1 MGGTIKMTTRILK
14 YVLAA
19 IMAVGLT
26 ATARADSVADFYKGK
41 TVELYIGYSVGGGY
55 DTYARLLARHIG
67 KHIPGN
73 PTVVPKNMPGAGS
86 LKLTNWL
93 YEAAPQD
100 GTVFGSIA
108 RAAPFDP
115 LFGNKKAMFKASKF
129 NYIGSANNEV
139 SVCVAMADSGVK
151 TFDDLKKKQLIVGG
165 TGDTADT
172 VQFPKILNAV
182 FGTKM
187 KIINGYPGGKDV
199 ILAMERGEVQ
209 GRCGW
214 SWSSVKSTKQDWI
227 DSKKVNILV
236 QLSTGKH
243 PELPDVPLIMDLTKS
258 PDDKKLLNIIFARQ
272 ELGRPYVAPPNVPAE
287 RVKALQDA
295 FMATMKDPEF
305 LAEAKNADLEIGPVS
320 GSRVQ
325 ALVADAYD
333 ANPKIIQ
340 RIHDILE

>member
-1 MGGTIKMTTRILK
+1 
-14 YVLAA
+14 
-19 IMAVGLT
+19 
-26 ATARADSVADFYKGK
+26 
-41 TVELYIGYSVGGGY
+41 
-55 DTYARLLARHIG
+55 
-67 KHIPGN
+67 
-73 PTVVPKNMPGAGS
+73 VPKNMPGAGS

-115 LFGNKKAMFKASKF
+115 LFGNEKAQFKSNKF

-139 SVCVAMADSGVK
+139 SVCVARADTGIK
-151 TFDDLKKKQLIVGG
+151 TVDDLKNKELIVGG

-182 FGTKM
+182 LGTKM

-199 ILAMERGEVQ
+199 VLAMERKEVQ

-214 SWSSVKSTKQDWI
+214 SWSSVKSTSMDMVENKEI
-227 DSKKVNILV
+227 NIIL

-243 PELPDVPLIMDLTKS
+243 EELPNVPLVMDLTDS
-258 PDDKKLLNIIFARQ
+258 PDDKKLLNLIFARQ

-287 RVKALQDA
+287 RVEALRAA

-305 LAEAKNADLEIGPVS
+305 RSEAKSADLEIGPVS
-320 GSRVQ
+320 GARVQ
-325 ALVADAYD
+325 ALVSDAYD
-333 ANPKIIQ
+333 TNPKVVQ
-340 RIHDILE
+340 RINEILQ

>member
-1 MGGTIKMTTRILK
+1 MAFRKMTIA
-14 YVLAA
+14 LAA
-19 IMAVGLT
+19 CSAVAL
-26 ATARADSVADFYKGK
+26 ASTARADSVSDFYKGK

-55 DTYARLLARHIG
+55 DTYARLLARHMG

-73 PTVVPKNMPGAGS
+73 PTIVPKNMPGAGS

-115 LFGNKKAMFKASKF
+115 LFGNEKAQFKANKF

-139 SVCVAMADSGVK
+139 SVCVARADTGIK
-151 TFDDLKKKQLIVGG
+151 TVDDLKSKELIVGG

-182 FGTKM
+182 LGTKM

-199 ILAMERGEVQ
+199 VLAMQRKEVQ

-214 SWSSVKSTKQDWI
+214 SWSSVKSTSI
-227 DSKKVNILV
+227 DMVENKEINIIL

-243 PELPDVPLIMDLTKS
+243 EELPNVPLVMDLTDS
-258 PDDKKLLNIIFARQ
+258 PDDKKLLNLIFARQ
-272 ELGRPYVAPPNVPAE
+272 ELGRPYVAPPNIPAE
-287 RVKALQDA
+287 RVAALRAA
-295 FMATMKDPEF
+295 FLATMKDPEF
-305 LAEAKNADLEIGPVS
+305 VSEAKSADLELGPVS
-320 GSRVQ
+320 GERVQ
-325 ALVADAYD
+325 ALVEDAYET
-333 ANPKIIQ
+333 NPKIVA
-340 RIHDILE
+340 RINEILQ

>member
-1 MGGTIKMTTRILK
+1 MSIRILK
-14 YVLAA
+14 YALAA
-19 IMAVGLT
+19 VVALAMT
-26 ATARADSVADFYKGK
+26 STARADSVADFYKGK
-41 TVELYIGYSVGGGY
+41 TVEFYIGYSVGGGY

-100 GTVFGSIA
+100 GTVLGSIA

-115 LFGNKKAMFKASKF
+115 LFGNKKAKFVADKF

-139 SVCVAMADSGVK
+139 SICAAMADTGIK
-151 TFDDLKKKQLIVGG
+151 TFEELKSKELIVGG

-172 VQFPKILNAV
+172 VQFPKVLNAV
-182 FGTKM
+182 LGTKF

-199 ILAMERGEVQ
+199 VLAMERGEVS

-214 SWSSVKSTKQDWI
+214 SWSSVKAKNKDWLEGG
-227 DSKKVNILV
+227 KMNILL

-243 PELPDVPLIMDLTKS
+243 AELPDVPLVMDLVS
-258 PDDKKLLNIIFARQ
+258 SDADKALLTLMFARQ
-272 ELGRPYVAPPNVPAE
+272 ELGRPYVAPPNIPAD
-287 RVKALQDA
+287 RVAALRAAFDATMQDA
-295 FMATMKDPEF
+295 EF
-305 LAEAKNADLEIGPVS
+305 LAEAKSADLELAPVS
-320 GSRVQ
+320 GERVQ
-325 ALVADAYD
+325 KLVMDSYTTDPSVVARI
-333 ANPKIIQ
+333 NKI
-340 RIHDILE
+340 LN

>member
-1 MGGTIKMTTRILK
+1 MAFRKLAIAFAACSAVALAGT
-14 YVLAA
+14 A
-19 IMAVGLT
+19 
-26 ATARADSVADFYKGK
+26 ARADSVADFYKGK

-73 PTVVPKNMPGAGS
+73 PTIVPKNMPGAGS

-115 LFGNKKAMFKASKF
+115 LFGNEKAKFKANEF

-139 SVCVAMADSGVK
+139 SICAAMADAGVK
-151 TFDDLKKKQLIVGG
+151 SVDDLKNKTLIVGG

-172 VQFPKILNAV
+172 VQFPKIINAV
-182 FGTKM
+182 LGTKM

-199 ILAMERGEVQ
+199 VLAMERGEVQ

-214 SWSSVKSTKQDWI
+214 SWSSVKSKNMDWVDGGKMHI
-227 DSKKVNILV
+227 VM
-236 QLSTGKH
+236 QLSTDKH
-243 PELPDVPLIMDLTKS
+243 PELPDIPLVMDLAKS
-258 PDDKKLLNIIFARQ
+258 DADRKLLNIIFARQ
-272 ELGRPYVAPPNVPAE
+272 ELGRPYVAPPNIPAE
-287 RVKALQDA
+287 RVEALRAA
-295 FMATMKDPEF
+295 FLATMKDPEF
-305 LAEAKNADLEIGPVS
+305 LKEAANADLELAPVS
-320 GSRVQ
+320 GAKVQ
-325 ALVADAYD
+325 KLVTEAYQADASV
-333 ANPKIIQ
+333 IE
-340 RIHDILE
+340 RINGILN

>member
-1 MGGTIKMTTRILK
+1 MTFRIAK
-14 YVLAA
+14 YALAA
-19 IMAVGLT
+19 MAVIAVT

-100 GTVFGSIA
+100 GTVFGAIA

-115 LFGNKKAMFKASKF
+115 LFGNEAAKFKASEF

-139 SVCVAMADSGVK
+139 SVCVAMADTGIK
-151 TFDDLKKKQLIVGG
+151 TPEDLTNKELIVGG

-172 VQFPKILNAV
+172 VQFPKIINAV
-182 FGTKM
+182 LGAKM
-187 KIINGYPGGKDV
+187 KIINGYPGGKEV

-227 DSKKVNILV
+227 DSSQVNIIM

-243 PELPDVPLIMDLTKS
+243 EELPDVPLVMDLTDTA
-258 PDDKKLLNIIFARQ
+258 DDKKLLNLVFARQ
-272 ELGRPYVAPPNVPAE
+272 ELGRPYVAPPNIPKE
-287 RVKALQDA
+287 RVAALREA

-305 LAEAKNADLEIGPVS
+305 VAEAKSADLELSPVS
-320 GSRVQ
+320 GERVE
-325 ALVADAYD
+325 ALVMDAYD
-333 ANPKIIQ
+333 TNPKVID
-340 RIHDILE
+340 RINEILN